1 MKEIIGE
8 LNILLVMGRE
18 LVNKVL
24 LGFSIQRGGNEIKR
38 KNIKLVVTEY
48 ILRHPAKAMQVK
60 LHFRDSVI

>member
-1 MKEIIGE
+1 M
-8 LNILLVMGRE
+8 
-18 LVNKVL
+18 NKVL